1 MKYRCERMGPGVRD
15 QTRRRIN
22 RYWAAFFPE
31 IPADWSSVVVS
42 HTSVLEGYHGLYA
55 ILWDGR
61 AYVSS
66 PPEMAA
72 TVRTWGVDA
81 ATVTDPAWW
90 RHRVPEG
97 TVLGPSV
104 HAFLDTADTVPRSQR
119 ARRADAGEVVHALK
133 GRVTAEEWV
142 ESGFDSDDVHK
153 TWLVRDNDAEPVAAA
168 GLTLFDGDPVDVG
181 VIVAADARGRGHGKH
196 AAAAAVHD
204 AIDLHGIVRWRSL
217 EANQP
222 SRQLAKSFSF
232 QDDCRQLAIRL

>member
-1 MKYRCERMGPGVRD
+1 
-15 QTRRRIN
+15 
-22 RYWAAFFPE
+22 
-31 IPADWSSVVVS
+31 
-42 HTSVLEGYHGLYA
+42 
-55 ILWDGR
+55 
-61 AYVSS
+61 
-66 PPEMAA
+66 MAA